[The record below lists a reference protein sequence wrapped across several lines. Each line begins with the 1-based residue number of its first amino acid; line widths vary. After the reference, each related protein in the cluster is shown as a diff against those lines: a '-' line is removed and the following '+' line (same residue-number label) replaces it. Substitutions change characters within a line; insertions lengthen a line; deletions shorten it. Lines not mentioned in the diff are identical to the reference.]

1 VCAVTVTGISVHN
14 AGVYCTGLLVGGD
27 RYFYSEAPAEVRA
40 RAESWG
46 RISDDHGVPLASI
59 AIKFG
64 LMPTPV
70 SQVVIGMGSPAEV
83 SQSIEWAE
91 TPVPNGVWTDAV
103 AQGLLPANV
112 TDMFDDAMQ

>member
-1 VCAVTVTGISVHN
+1 
-14 AGVYCTGLLVGGD
+14 
-27 RYFYSEAPAEVRA
+27 
-40 RAESWG
+40 
-46 RISDDHGVPLASI
+46 
-59 AIKFG
+59 
-64 LMPTPV
+64 MPTPV

-103 AQGLLPANV
+103 AQGLLPADV